1 MNWMKKEPLVSI
13 IIPTYNEEKDIARA
27 LDSVLALDYQNK
39 EIVVIDSN
47 SADNTRYILNGYQK
61 YPNVKLIFEEERRG
75 VSSARNKGI
84 LSSKG
89 EILIIL
95 NADVLLPGDF
105 IKKILP
111 HYLDGAGFVL
121 CESVVLNQDGIY
133 GRWTQAKQIVL
144 YSSNDNIVW
153 SEGFSC
159 LRELAVKADL
169 FPEELRSNTAGEDA
183 IFGENLL
190 KYGKRVIDRKIAVS
204 HYVPTEY
211 RTIFK
216 QRLGRGR
223 GTIFIHVYINKIGLY
238 KTFAYLLKKS
248 FLHIFYCSVI
258 LPFFINAVKLVKHS
272 KKKALDFPPFLFLEY
287 FDSTVQLIGEWDAF
301 FEIKSRGNNFKKIE

>member
-1 MNWMKKEPLVSI
+1 MKKEPLVSI
-13 IIPTYNEEKDIARA
+13 IIPTYNEEKDIARV

-39 EIVVIDSN
+39 EIIVIDIN
-47 SADNTRYILNGYQK
+47 SIDNTRYILDAYRK

-75 VSSARNKGI
+75 VSPARNKGI

-105 IKKILP
+105 IKRILP
-111 HYLDGAGFVL
+111 HYSNGAGFVI
-121 CESVVLNQDGIY
+121 CESVVLNQEGVY
-133 GRWTQAKQIVL
+133 GRWAQAKQIVL
-144 YSSNDNIVW
+144 YSNNDDIVW

-159 LRELAVKADL
+159 LRKLAIRVGL
-169 FPEELRSNTAGEDA
+169 FPEELGSNTAGEDA

-204 HYVPTEY
+204 HYVPTDY

-223 GTIFIHVYINKIGLY
+223 GTIFIHIYINKIGLC
-238 KTFAYLLKKS
+238 KTLAYLLKES
-248 FLHIFYCSVI
+248 FLHIFYCSTI

-272 KKKALDFPPFLFLEY
+272 KKKVLDFCPFLFFEY

-301 FEIKSRGNNFKKIE
+301 FEIKSRGNKFKK